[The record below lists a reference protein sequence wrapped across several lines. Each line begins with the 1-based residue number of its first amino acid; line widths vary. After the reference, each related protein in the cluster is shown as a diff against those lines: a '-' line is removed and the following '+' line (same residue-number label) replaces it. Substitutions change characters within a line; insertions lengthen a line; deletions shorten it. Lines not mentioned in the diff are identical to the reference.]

1 MRQPLFRG
9 ALALALAAA
18 APLAFGQPETTPAQP
33 ETAPESETAAQ
44 PEAAAPS
51 PEESRTIAS
60 YALGFQIGGNFATER
75 VDLDLDA
82 FVTGLRAATASQD
95 AAYTPEQMQQ
105 AVAAFQQEVA
115 AAQQARIAAEGAA
128 NLAAGQAFLE
138 QNAAREGVTVLPSG
152 LQIETLVEGTGDTPD
167 ATDQVSV
174 HYTGT
179 LVDGTVF
186 DSSRERGQPAIFPLS
201 GVIDGF
207 EEGLSQLKEGGRA
220 KLYIPPAIGYGE
232 RGGGPI
238 PPNATLIFDVELLD
252 VIDTAAAPAPGEDPA
267 PADQPEQ

>member
-1 MRQPLFRG
+1 MRKPLFRG
-9 ALALALAAA
+9 ALAVALAAA
-18 APLAFGQPETTPAQP
+18 APLAFAQPETTPAQP
-33 ETAPESETAAQ
+33 DTAAQ
-44 PEAAAPS
+44 PEAAEPAPG
-51 PEESRTIAS
+51 ESRTVAS

-82 FVTGLRAATASQD
+82 FISGLRAATAGQD
-95 AAYTPEQMQQ
+95 ATYTPEQMQQ

-128 NLAAGQAFLE
+128 NLAAGEAFLAE
-138 QNAAREGVTVLPSG
+138 NAQREGVTVLDSG
-152 LQIETLVEGTGDTPD
+152 LQIERLAEGTGDTPD
-167 ATDQVSV
+167 TTDQVSV

-186 DSSRERGQPAIFPLS
+186 DSSRERGQPATFPLN
-201 GVIDGF
+201 GVIPGF
-207 EEGLSQLKEGGRA
+207 SEGLRQLKEGGRA
-220 KLYIPPAIGYGE
+220 KLYIPPSIGYGE

-252 VIDTAAAPAPGEDPA
+252 VIDTAAAPEPGEDPA

>member
-1 MRQPLFRG
+1 MRPPLFRG
-9 ALALALAAA
+9 ALAVALAAA

-33 ETAPESETAAQ
+33 ETAAQ

-252 VIDTAAAPAPGEDPA
+252 VIDTAAAPAPEGDPA

>member
-1 MRQPLFRG
+1 MRHPLFRG

-33 ETAPESETAAQ
+33 ETAAEPET
-44 PEAAAPS
+44 AAPS

-82 FVTGLRAATASQD
+82 FISGLRAATASQD

-105 AVAAFQQEVA
+105 AVAAFQQQVA
-115 AAQQARIAAEGAA
+115 AAQQARIAAEGAS

-152 LQIETLVEGTGDTPD
+152 LQIETLAEGTGDSPE
-167 ATDQVSV
+167 ASDQVSV

-186 DSSRERGQPAIFPLS
+186 DSSRERGQPATFPVS
-201 GVIDGF
+201 GVIPGF
-207 EEGLSQLKEGGRA
+207 AEGLRQLKEGGRA
-220 KLYIPPAIGYGE
+220 KLYIPPSIGYGE

-252 VIDTAAAPAPGEDPA
+252 VIDTAAAPAPGGDPA

>member
-9 ALALALAAA
+9 ALALALAVA
-18 APLAFGQPETTPAQP
+18 APLAFAQPETTPAQP
-33 ETAPESETAAQ
+33 EAAQPEAAQ
-44 PEAAAPS
+44 PEAAAPT

-82 FVTGLRAATASQD
+82 FVAGLRAATASED
-95 AAYTPEQMQQ
+95 ALYTAEQMQQ

-128 NLAAGQAFLE
+128 NLAAGQEFLE
-138 QNAAREGVTVLPSG
+138 QNAQREGVTVLDSG
-152 LQIETLVEGTGDTPD
+152 LQIERLAEGTGDTPD
-167 ATDQVSV
+167 ETDQVSV

-179 LVDGTVF
+179 LIDGTVF
-186 DSSRERGQPAIFPLS
+186 DSSRERGEPAVFPLS

-207 EEGLSQLKEGGRA
+207 REGLRQLKEGGRA

-252 VIDTAAAPAPGEDPA
+252 VIDTAVAPAPGEDPA